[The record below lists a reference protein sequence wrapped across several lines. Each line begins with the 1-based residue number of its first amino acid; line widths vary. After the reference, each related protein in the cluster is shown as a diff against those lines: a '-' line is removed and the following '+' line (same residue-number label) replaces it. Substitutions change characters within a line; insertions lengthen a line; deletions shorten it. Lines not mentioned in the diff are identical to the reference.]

1 MSAAKRKKARKTTAP
16 AATVPAVPASS
27 SAAIQPRAQYD
38 AAGQGRR
45 YMGWR
50 TTSSGPNRSI
60 FGLQNIRNRSRD
72 AARNEWTGAA
82 AERIWGTQLIGTGII
97 ARPTTKNPKR
107 KALYTRIWDDF
118 CATSD
123 ADGVLDLYGQ
133 QTLAVE
139 TWKTGGEV
147 FIRERPRRVDDGLAI
162 PVQIQLLEGEM
173 VPLLDADSWPG
184 MPTGHRMR
192 SGIEIDRRGRRVA
205 YWFYR
210 EHPGD
215 WVSDPRQHHL
225 VRVRAAEVRHLY
237 KQTRPG
243 QLRGVPGGAPI
254 IGKRRSIGNFDDAT
268 LMRQEQSNLY
278 AMFITR
284 EAPQSAP
291 RVDPATGAQLEYD
304 ASGAPVLSLEPGTS
318 QELAPGEDVKFS
330 DPPGPA
336 ANYAE
341 YMHEQHLG
349 LAGAEGIPYE
359 LLTGDLRDIS
369 DRALRVILN
378 EFRRTCEQY
387 QWQLIIPALCG
398 FARQACARA
407 AVLAG
412 RLTAQQV
419 EEFLEC
425 TWHPHAWAYIH
436 PTQDVQAKKMEAD
449 AGFKSRAGIVA
460 ERGDDVEQVDAERA
474 ADAARERTLRLQ
486 PEQKAMSR

>member
-1 MSAAKRKKARKTTAP
+1 MANRRKRKQAPTP
-16 AATVPAVPASS
+16 AAQAPVAASVS
-27 SAAIQPRAQYD
+27 IQPRAQYD
-38 AAGQGRR
+38 AAGTGRR
-45 YMGWR
+45 YAGWH
-50 TTSSGPNRSI
+50 TSSVGPNRATA
-60 FGLQNIRNRSRD
+60 GLQNIRNRSRD
-72 AARNEWTGAA
+72 AARNEWTGAS
-82 AERIWGTQLIGTGII
+82 AERNWGTQLIGTGII
-97 ARPTTKNPKR
+97 ARPKTKDAAR

-147 FIRERPRRVDDGLAI
+147 FIRERPRRADDGLPV

-173 VPLLDADSWPG
+173 VPLLDTDIWPG
-184 MPTGHRMR
+184 MPAGNRMR
-192 SGIEIDRRGRRVA
+192 SGIELDRRGRRVA

-210 EHPGD
+210 DHPGD
-215 WVSDPRQHHL
+215 FSSDPRQHQL
-225 VRVRAAEVRHLY
+225 VRVPASEVRHLY
-237 KQTRPG
+237 KPTRPG

-254 IGKRRSIGNFDDAT
+254 IGKRRSVGNFDDAT
-268 LMRQEQSNLY
+268 LVRQEQSNLY
-278 AMFITR
+278 AVFITR
-284 EAPQSAP
+284 ESPQGDP
-291 RVDPATGAQLEYD
+291 KIDPATGKALEHD
-304 ASGAPVLSLEPGTS
+304 ADGAPIMGLEPGLS
-318 QELAPGEDVKFS
+318 QQLLPGEDVRFS

-349 LAGAEGIPYE
+349 LAAAEGIPYE

-387 QWQLIIPALCG
+387 QWQLIIPILCV

-412 RLTAQQV
+412 RLAAQQV
-419 EEFLEC
+419 DEFLDC

-436 PTQDVQAKKMEAD
+436 PTQDVQAQKMEKE
-449 AGFKSRAGIVA
+449 AGFASRASITA
-460 ERGDDVEQVDAERA
+460 RRGEDIEQIDAERA
-474 ADAARERTLRLQ
+474 EDLAREKRLGLGPQ
-486 PEQKAMSR
+486 GSPQNGALNG

>member
-1 MSAAKRKKARKTTAP
+1 MGKKKAARKTIAVATAAAP
-16 AATVPAVPASS
+16 ASGAV
-27 SAAIQPRAQYD
+27 QPRAQYD

-45 YMGWR
+45 YRGWQ
-50 TTSSGPNRSI
+50 TTAGGPNRSI
-60 FGLQNIRNRSRD
+60 YGLQNIRNRSRD

-97 ARPTTKNPKR
+97 ARPSIKNEKR
-107 KALYTRIWDDF
+107 KALFIRIWEEF
-118 CATSD
+118 CASSD
-123 ADGVLDLYGQ
+123 ADGVLDFYGQ

-147 FIRERPRRVDDGLAI
+147 FIRERPRRLDDGLAI

-173 VPLLDADSWPG
+173 VPLLDADVWPG
-184 MPTGHRMR
+184 MPAGHRMR
-192 SGIEIDRRGRRVA
+192 SGIELDRRSRRVA

-210 EHPGD
+210 SHPGD
-215 WVSDPRQHHL
+215 MVSDPRQHEL
-225 VRVRAAEVRHLY
+225 VRVPAESVRHLY
-237 KQTRPG
+237 KPARPG

-268 LMRQEQSNLY
+268 LVRQEQSNLY

-284 EAPQSAP
+284 TAEQ
-291 RVDPATGAQLEYD
+291 TGQRLHPTTGEPLPLESD
-304 ASGAPVLSLEPGTS
+304 GGAVLGLEPGMS
-318 QELAPGEDVKFS
+318 QELLPGEDVKFS

-336 ANYAE
+336 ANYGE

-349 LAGAEGIPYE
+349 LAAAEGIPYE

-387 QWQLIIPALCG
+387 QWQIIIPSLCV

-412 RLTAQQV
+412 RLAPQQV
-419 EEFLEC
+419 DEFLQC
-425 TWHPHAWAYIH
+425 SWHPHAWAYIH
-436 PTQDVQAKKMEAD
+436 PTQDVQAKKMEYE
-449 AGFKSRAGIVA
+449 AGFKSRSSIVA
-460 ERGDDVEQVDAERA
+460 ERGDDVEQIDAERL
-474 ADAARERTLRLQ
+474 ADAQREKSFRLQ
-486 PEQKAMSR
+486 PAN